1 MSDGEYFR
9 KAAFKGVF
17 LGDETSR
24 PPKLNGFHSFALG
37 VGWIIVKKTVHPK
50 AHGRTEIG
58 EVTFSLC
65 EE

>member
-17 LGDETSR
+17 LVGETSR
-24 PPKLNGFHSFALG
+24 RPKLNRFHSFALG
-37 VGWIIVKKTVHPK
+37 DGWIIVKKTVHPK
-50 AHGRTEIG
+50 AHGRTEIE

>member
-24 PPKLNGFHSFALG
+24 RPKLNGFHSFALG
-37 VGWIIVKKTVHPK
+37 VGWIIVKKDRAPK
-50 AHGRTEIG
+50 GAR
-58 EVTFSLC
+58 SN
-65 EE
+65 

>member
-24 PPKLNGFHSFALG
+24 PPKMNVFHSFAF
-37 VGWIIVKKTVHPK
+37 VFGWIIVKKTVHPK

>member
-1 MSDGEYFR
+1 MVNISERRPLKRFI
-9 KAAFKGVF
+9 

-24 PPKLNGFHSFALG
+24 RPKLNGFHAFALG
-37 VGWIIVKKTVHPK
+37 FGWIIVKKTVHPK